1 MKLLRTSLKHRPLV
15 VRKREGLVV
24 FRSSQIHETSR
35 TSSVTGQD
43 LLDLF
48 NRLGVP
54 QDLVDGMKG
63 DDLGIYKRNWHV
75 CVCG

>member
-1 MKLLRTSLKHRPLV
+1 MAQPKHKTKDGV
-15 VRKREGLVV
+15 END
-24 FRSSQIHETSR
+24 QIHETSR

-63 DDLGIYKRNWHV
+63 DDLGIYKRNWRA
-75 CVCG
+75 CVLREIS

>member
-1 MKLLRTSLKHRPLV
+1 MAQPKHKTKDRV
-15 VRKREGLVV
+15 END
-24 FRSSQIHETSR
+24 QIHETSR
-35 TSSVTGQD
+35 IASVTGQD

-63 DDLGIYKRNWHV
+63 DDLGIYKRNWRARVFV
-75 CVCG
+75 CVGNFLVEA